1 MEDFFLHGNSHF
13 DLPSITSA
21 KILNVLGVIKII
33 GEV

>member
-1 MEDFFLHGNSHF
+1 MEDFFFHGKSHF
-13 DLPSITSA
+13 DLPFITNA